1 MKDFFK
7 SAGMLIGCIALARFI
22 LPANFTPLIAMAV
35 FMPFLTNNKHL
46 TMFLPVGILFATDI
60 FLGLY
65 GTTMLFVYGTMLLIG
80 ILSRYLHK
88 DNLQTVLGTSVL
100 SVVLWHLIVNFGV
113 YLNGLGTASL
123 LQTYALAIPFD
134 FRLLTSTVFFAT
146 IFYSIKQL
154 TTQSNLAEII
164 PLYNKQNKK
173 KHVGRF

>member
-1 MKDFFK
+1 
-7 SAGMLIGCIALARFI
+7 
-22 LPANFTPLIAMAV
+22 
-35 FMPFLTNNKHL
+35 
-46 TMFLPVGILFATDI
+46 MFLSVGILFATDI

-80 ILSRYLHK
+80 LLSRYLHK

-134 FRLLTSTVFFAT
+134 FRLLTSNPVFCYN
-146 IFYSIKQL
+146 IHSIKQL

-164 PLYNKQNKK
+164 PLYNNQNKRNMSEDFKVTLVEPK
-173 KHVGRF
+173 KPSTTHSRKC